1 MDPRLARAL
10 VAWLIDRA
18 PALDGRV
25 RPNIEQPGGAGPW
38 LTYTHVD
45 TQRVGNAESRTGET
59 ATRVQID
66 VWSQDQ
72 AAGLEIAHLI
82 AGTGLESDPSARGLD
97 YHAGDWP
104 DPADTGGTNPVVIQ
118 FCERLGGFN
127 DIAPPTL
134 GTETPW
140 YRFSA
145 DYLITYEE
153 RF

>member
-10 VAWLIDRA
+10 VAWLIARA
-18 PALDGRV
+18 PSLDGRV

-45 TQRVGNAESRTGET
+45 TQRTGNKENRTGET

-72 AAGLEIAHLI
+72 AAGLAVAHLI
-82 AGTGLESDPSARGLD
+82 AGTGLEADASTRGLD

-104 DPADTGGTNPVVIQ
+104 DPDDDGGTNPVVIQ
-118 FCERLGGFN
+118 FAERLSGFG
-127 DIAPPTL
+127 DIAQPTL